1 MKILLL
7 SYACEPGKG
16 SEASTGWHWVTGLA
30 QEHSVYVLT
39 HPRGRESIERYL
51 AAQPNPKLEFDFVK
65 LPALLD
71 PWQRDPGEKLIHFR
85 YILWQ
90 FAMYAKARKLVK
102 HTPFDLVH
110 HVSWVTMT
118 GPTFGWALGLPFI
131 WGPVGSGQQAPLQMR
146 RHLGAKG
153 WVREALRNV
162 QVRLIGLNP
171 LANVAARKSR
181 AAIATNLETY
191 DALRKLRARSIHLIR
206 DSAVD
211 DHWVP
216 ESYPERPARE
226 KPVITW
232 LGRVESRKAPGLA
245 IEAFAKAR
253 AEHPCELWII
263 GQGSLLEPSKKL
275 AEQLGVSNDV
285 RFWGRVPHDEVPK
298 MLLDSDIFL
307 FTSLRDTFPTVVLES
322 MALGLPAVSLDHQGL
337 RTLTDDAVI
346 KVPVTDSETIVND
359 LAHALS
365 QLVQAPA
372 ERRSRG
378 YAAWENV
385 QKEHLWRHR
394 YESMRNVYDT
404 ALIQSPSPEEQFAY
418 DRPS

>member
-1 MKILLL
+1 M
-7 SYACEPGKG
+7 
-16 SEASTGWHWVTGLA
+16 
-30 QEHSVYVLT
+30 
-39 HPRGRESIERYL
+39 
-51 AAQPNPKLEFDFVK
+51 
-65 LPALLD
+65 
-71 PWQRDPGEKLIHFR
+71 
-85 YILWQ
+85 
-90 FAMYAKARKLVK
+90 
-102 HTPFDLVH
+102 
-110 HVSWVTMT
+110 
-118 GPTFGWALGLPFI
+118 
-131 WGPVGSGQQAPLQMR
+131 
-146 RHLGAKG
+146 
-153 WVREALRNV
+153 
-162 QVRLIGLNP
+162 
-171 LANVAARKSR
+171 AARKSI
-181 AAIATNLETY
+181 AALASNVDTY
-191 DALRKLRARSIHLIR
+191 AALGRLGARNVQLLH

-211 DHWVP
+211 AHWTP
-216 ESYPERPARE
+216 EIFPKRPERE
-226 KPVITW
+226 KPIIVW
-232 LGRVESRKAPGLA
+232 LGRLESRKAPGLA

-346 KVPVTDSETIVND
+346 KVPVTDAETIVND